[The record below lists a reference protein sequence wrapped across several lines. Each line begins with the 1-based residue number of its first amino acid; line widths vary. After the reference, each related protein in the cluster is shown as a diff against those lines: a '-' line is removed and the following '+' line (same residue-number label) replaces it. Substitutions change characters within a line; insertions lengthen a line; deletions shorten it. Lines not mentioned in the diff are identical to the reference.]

1 MKNIKRIL
9 NYLKKYKLYAIL
21 APVLIILEVIME
33 LFLPNIMSNI
43 IKVGV
48 ANANIKYIII
58 NVAFMFL
65 LTIVGVLGGLGS
77 SYFASKASENV
88 AADLRSDVFKKI
100 TNLSFL
106 NLEKIKPGHLLTV
119 LTNDI
124 NTIGSLLMM
133 GLRILFRVPVIFIGS
148 LIMAFFISPKLTLIL
163 VILIPIVFIL
173 VFLILRKAFPY
184 FNKMQ
189 DCVDEVNSS
198 VRENVSG
205 IRVVKSF
212 VMEETEINKFDRI
225 NKKLLDTTL
234 KGEKIITISM
244 PTMMLFINIATILVL
259 WFGGNLVVVNELE
272 VGDIVA
278 FTQYTA
284 NILSSILMASMTIM
298 MASRSVVSANRIIEI
313 MDAREDFKND
323 GVKFDIKGKIEF
335 KDVSFSYEGGSGDQV
350 LSDISFVINPLEK
363 VAIIGAIGSG
373 KSTIVKLIPRF
384 YDVTKG
390 SILIDDVNVKDIDVS
405 YLRKSIGNA
414 FQQNFI
420 FSKSIKD
427 NINYGNDKA
436 LFEDTL
442 MAADISQATNFI
454 MEKPKDF
461 DYLLEQ
467 RGANLSGG
475 QKQRIAIARSVLIEP
490 KILIL
495 DDATSA
501 IDLETAKEI
510 RKSLSNNRKCT
521 TIFITSKIAE
531 ALEADRVMVIDDGK
545 LVGFDTPSKLLKSNT
560 YYKDIYYSQLKGDI
574 HEKILKSCNGYCNDS
589 VALHYACLC
598 TDI

>member
-33 LFLPNIMSNI
+33 LSLPNIMSNI

-436 LFEDTL
+436 PFEDTL

-574 HEKILKSCNGYCNDS
+574 HEKK
-589 VALHYACLC
+589 
-598 TDI
+598 

>member
-48 ANANIKYIII
+48 ANTNIKYIII

-124 NTIGSLLMM
+124 NTIGSLLLM

-198 VRENVSG
+198 IRENVSG

-278 FTQYTA
+278 FTKYTA

-298 MASRSVVSANRIIEI
+298 MVSRSVVSANRIIEI
-313 MDAREDFKND
+313 MDAKEDFKNN

-405 YLRKSIGNA
+405 YLRNSIGNA

-427 NINYGNDKA
+427 NINYGNDKVP
-436 LFEDTL
+436 FEDTL

-475 QKQRIAIARSVLIEP
+475 QKQRIAIARAVLIEP

-545 LVGFDTPSKLLKSNT
+545 LVGFDTPSKLLKNNA

-574 HEKILKSCNGYCNDS
+574 HEKK
-589 VALHYACLC
+589 
-598 TDI
+598 

>member
-48 ANANIKYIII
+48 ANTNIKYIII

-119 LTNDI
+119 LTNGI
-124 NTIGSLLMM
+124 NTIGSLLLM

-198 VRENVSG
+198 IRENVSG

-298 MASRSVVSANRIIEI
+298 MVSRSVVSANRIIEI
-313 MDAREDFKND
+313 MDAKEDFKNN

-405 YLRKSIGNA
+405 YLRNSIGNA

-427 NINYGNDKA
+427 NINYGNDKVP
-436 LFEDTL
+436 FEDTL

-475 QKQRIAIARSVLIEP
+475 QKQRIAIARAVLIEP

-545 LVGFDTPSKLLKSNT
+545 LVGFDTPSKLLKNNA

-574 HEKILKSCNGYCNDS
+574 HEKK
-589 VALHYACLC
+589 
-598 TDI
+598 

>member
-21 APVLIILEVIME
+21 APVLIVLEVIME

-48 ANANIKYIII
+48 ANTNIKYIII

-124 NTIGSLLMM
+124 NTIGSLLLM

-198 VRENVSG
+198 IRENVSG

-272 VGDIVA
+272 AGDIVA

-298 MASRSVVSANRIIEI
+298 MVSRSVVSANRIIEI
-313 MDAREDFKND
+313 MDAKEDFKNN

-405 YLRKSIGNA
+405 YLRNSIGNA

-427 NINYGNDKA
+427 NINYGNDKVP
-436 LFEDTL
+436 FEDTL
-442 MAADISQATNFI
+442 MAADISQAINFI

-467 RGANLSGG
+467 RGTNLSGG
-475 QKQRIAIARSVLIEP
+475 QKQRIAIARAVLIEP

-545 LVGFDTPSKLLKSNT
+545 LVGFDTPSKLLKNNA

-574 HEKILKSCNGYCNDS
+574 HEKK
-589 VALHYACLC
+589 
-598 TDI
+598 

>member
-184 FNKMQ
+184 FTKMQ

-313 MDAREDFKND
+313 MDAKEDFKNN

-436 LFEDTL
+436 PFEDTL

-545 LVGFDTPSKLLKSNT
+545 LVGFDTPSKLLKNNA

-574 HEKILKSCNGYCNDS
+574 HEKK
-589 VALHYACLC
+589 
-598 TDI
+598 

>member
-1 MKNIKRIL
+1 M
-9 NYLKKYKLYAIL
+9 
-21 APVLIILEVIME
+21 
-33 LFLPNIMSNI
+33 
-43 IKVGV
+43 
-48 ANANIKYIII
+48 
-58 NVAFMFL
+58 
-65 LTIVGVLGGLGS
+65 
-77 SYFASKASENV
+77 
-88 AADLRSDVFKKI
+88 
-100 TNLSFL
+100 
-106 NLEKIKPGHLLTV
+106 
-119 LTNDI
+119 
-124 NTIGSLLMM
+124 
-133 GLRILFRVPVIFIGS
+133 
-148 LIMAFFISPKLTLIL
+148 
-163 VILIPIVFIL
+163 
-173 VFLILRKAFPY
+173 
-184 FNKMQ
+184 
-189 DCVDEVNSS
+189 
-198 VRENVSG
+198 
-205 IRVVKSF
+205 
-212 VMEETEINKFDRI
+212 
-225 NKKLLDTTL
+225 
-234 KGEKIITISM
+234 
-244 PTMMLFINIATILVL
+244 
-259 WFGGNLVVVNELE
+259 
-272 VGDIVA
+272 
-278 FTQYTA
+278 
-284 NILSSILMASMTIM
+284 
-298 MASRSVVSANRIIEI
+298 
-313 MDAREDFKND
+313 
-323 GVKFDIKGKIEF
+323 
-335 KDVSFSYEGGSGDQV
+335 
-350 LSDISFVINPLEK
+350 
-363 VAIIGAIGSG
+363 
-373 KSTIVKLIPRF
+373 IPRF

-436 LFEDTL
+436 PFEDTL

-545 LVGFDTPSKLLKSNT
+545 LVGFDTPSKLLKNNA

-574 HEKILKSCNGYCNDS
+574 HEKK
-589 VALHYACLC
+589 
-598 TDI
+598 

>member
-43 IKVGV
+43 IKIGV

-58 NVAFMFL
+58 NVIFMFL
-65 LTIVGVLGGLGS
+65 LTIIGVLGGLGS

-173 VFLILRKAFPY
+173 VFMILRKAFPY

-225 NKKLLDTTL
+225 NKKLLNTTL

-244 PTMMLFINIATILVL
+244 PTMMFFINIATILVL

-298 MASRSVVSANRIIEI
+298 MTSRSVVSANRIIEI
-313 MDAREDFKND
+313 MDAKEDFKNN
-323 GVKFDIKGKIEF
+323 GAKFDIKGKIEF

-436 LFEDTL
+436 PFEDIL

-467 RGANLSGG
+467 RGVNLSGG

-545 LVGFDTPSKLLKSNT
+545 LVGFDTPSKLLKNNA

-574 HEKILKSCNGYCNDS
+574 HEKK
-589 VALHYACLC
+589 
-598 TDI
+598 

>member
-48 ANANIKYIII
+48 ANTNIKYIII

-124 NTIGSLLMM
+124 NTIGSLLLI

-198 VRENVSG
+198 IRENVSG

-313 MDAREDFKND
+313 MDAKEDFKNN

-405 YLRKSIGNA
+405 YLRNSIGNA

-427 NINYGNDKA
+427 NINYGNDKVH
-436 LFEDTL
+436 FEDTL

-475 QKQRIAIARSVLIEP
+475 QKQRIAIARAVLIAP

-545 LVGFDTPSKLLKSNT
+545 LVGFDTPSKLLKNNA

-574 HEKILKSCNGYCNDS
+574 HEKK
-589 VALHYACLC
+589 
-598 TDI
+598 

>member
-313 MDAREDFKND
+313 MDAKEDFKNN

-436 LFEDTL
+436 PFEDTL

-531 ALEADRVMVIDDGK
+531 ALEADRVMIIDDGK
-545 LVGFDTPSKLLKSNT
+545 LVGFDTPSKLLKNNA

-574 HEKILKSCNGYCNDS
+574 HEKK
-589 VALHYACLC
+589 
-598 TDI
+598 

>member
-574 HEKILKSCNGYCNDS
+574 HEKK
-589 VALHYACLC
+589 
-598 TDI
+598 

>member
-48 ANANIKYIII
+48 ANTNIKYIII

-124 NTIGSLLMM
+124 NTIGSLLLM

-198 VRENVSG
+198 IRENVSG

-244 PTMMLFINIATILVL
+244 PTMMLFINIATILVF

-313 MDAREDFKND
+313 MDAKEDFKNN

-390 SILIDDVNVKDIDVS
+390 SILIDDVNVKDIDVF
-405 YLRKSIGNA
+405 YLRNSIGNA

-427 NINYGNDKA
+427 NINYGNDKVP
-436 LFEDTL
+436 FEDTL

-475 QKQRIAIARSVLIEP
+475 QKQRIAIARAVLIEP

-545 LVGFDTPSKLLKSNT
+545 LVGFDTPSKLLKNNA

-574 HEKILKSCNGYCNDS
+574 HEKK
-589 VALHYACLC
+589 
-598 TDI
+598 

>member
-48 ANANIKYIII
+48 ANTNIKYIII

-124 NTIGSLLMM
+124 NTIGSLLLM

-198 VRENVSG
+198 IRENVSG

-244 PTMMLFINIATILVL
+244 PTMMLFINIATILVF

-313 MDAREDFKND
+313 MDAKEDFKNN

-405 YLRKSIGNA
+405 YLRNSIGNA

-427 NINYGNDKA
+427 NINYGNDKV

-442 MAADISQATNFI
+442 IAADISQATNFI

-475 QKQRIAIARSVLIEP
+475 QKQRIAIARAVLIAP

-545 LVGFDTPSKLLKSNT
+545 LVGFDTPSKLLKNNA

-574 HEKILKSCNGYCNDS
+574 HEKK
-589 VALHYACLC
+589 
-598 TDI
+598 

>member
-43 IKVGV
+43 IKIGV

-133 GLRILFRVPVIFIGS
+133 GLRILFRVPVIFVGS

-313 MDAREDFKND
+313 MDAKEDFKND

-373 KSTIVKLIPRF
+373 KSTIVKLISRF

-390 SILIDDVNVKDIDVS
+390 SILIDDVNIKDIDVS

-436 LFEDTL
+436 PFEDTL

-574 HEKILKSCNGYCNDS
+574 HEKK
-589 VALHYACLC
+589 
-598 TDI
+598 

>member
-43 IKVGV
+43 IKIGV

-58 NVAFMFL
+58 NVVFMFL

-100 TNLSFL
+100 TKLSFL

-244 PTMMLFINIATILVL
+244 PTMMLFINIATILVF
-259 WFGGNLVVVNELE
+259 WFGGNLVVANELE

-313 MDAREDFKND
+313 MDAKEDFKNN

-436 LFEDTL
+436 PFEDTL

-574 HEKILKSCNGYCNDS
+574 HEKK
-589 VALHYACLC
+589 
-598 TDI
+598 

>member
-48 ANANIKYIII
+48 ANTNIKYIII

-124 NTIGSLLMM
+124 NTIGSLLLM

-198 VRENVSG
+198 IRENVSG

-298 MASRSVVSANRIIEI
+298 MVSRSVVSANRIIEI
-313 MDAREDFKND
+313 MDAKEDFKNN

-405 YLRKSIGNA
+405 YLRNSIGNA

-427 NINYGNDKA
+427 NINYGNDKVP
-436 LFEDTL
+436 FEDTL
-442 MAADISQATNFI
+442 MAADISQAINFI

-467 RGANLSGG
+467 RGTNLSGG
-475 QKQRIAIARSVLIEP
+475 QKQRIAIARAVLIEP

-545 LVGFDTPSKLLKSNT
+545 LVGFDTPSKLLKNNAH
-560 YYKDIYYSQLKGDI
+560 YKDIYYSQLKGDI
-574 HEKILKSCNGYCNDS
+574 HEKK
-589 VALHYACLC
+589 
-598 TDI
+598 

>member
-21 APVLIILEVIME
+21 APGLIILEVIME

-43 IKVGV
+43 IKIGV

-133 GLRILFRVPVIFIGS
+133 GLRILFRVPVIFAGS

-313 MDAREDFKND
+313 MDAKEDFKND

-436 LFEDTL
+436 PFEDTL

-574 HEKILKSCNGYCNDS
+574 HEKK
-589 VALHYACLC
+589 
-598 TDI
+598 

>member
-48 ANANIKYIII
+48 ANTNIKYIII

-88 AADLRSDVFKKI
+88 AADLRSVVFKKI

-119 LTNDI
+119 LTNGI
-124 NTIGSLLMM
+124 NTIGSLLLM

-198 VRENVSG
+198 IRENVSG

-298 MASRSVVSANRIIEI
+298 MVSRSVVSANRIIEI
-313 MDAREDFKND
+313 MDAKEDFKNN

-405 YLRKSIGNA
+405 YLRNSIGNA

-427 NINYGNDKA
+427 NINYGNDKVP
-436 LFEDTL
+436 FEDTL

-475 QKQRIAIARSVLIEP
+475 QKQRIAIARAVLIEP

-545 LVGFDTPSKLLKSNT
+545 LVGFDTPSKLLKNNA

-574 HEKILKSCNGYCNDS
+574 HEKK
-589 VALHYACLC
+589 
-598 TDI
+598 

>member
-373 KSTIVKLIPRF
+373 KSTIVKLISRF

-436 LFEDTL
+436 PFEDTL

-574 HEKILKSCNGYCNDS
+574 HEKK
-589 VALHYACLC
+589 
-598 TDI
+598 

>member
-48 ANANIKYIII
+48 ANTNIKYIII

-124 NTIGSLLMM
+124 NTIGSLLLM

-163 VILIPIVFIL
+163 VILIPIVFTL

-198 VRENVSG
+198 IRENVSG

-436 LFEDTL
+436 PFEDTL

-574 HEKILKSCNGYCNDS
+574 HEKK
-589 VALHYACLC
+589 
-598 TDI
+598 

>member
-48 ANANIKYIII
+48 ANTNIKYIII

-124 NTIGSLLMM
+124 NTIGSLLLM

-198 VRENVSG
+198 IRENVSG

-272 VGDIVA
+272 AGDIVA

-313 MDAREDFKND
+313 MDAKEDFKNN

-405 YLRKSIGNA
+405 YLRNSIGNA

-427 NINYGNDKA
+427 NINYGNDKVP
-436 LFEDTL
+436 FEDTL

-475 QKQRIAIARSVLIEP
+475 QKQRIAIARAVLIKP

-545 LVGFDTPSKLLKSNT
+545 LVGFDTPSKLLKNNA

-574 HEKILKSCNGYCNDS
+574 HEKK
-589 VALHYACLC
+589 
-598 TDI
+598 